1 MSMPDYP
8 PDPNPPAVTPPSTG
22 TPASDYSIPSQF
34 TPPTN
39 RTDPLVLPPGS
50 AYGAWF
56 STIMDVAKRSWKSLL
71 IIAAIGIAAPLA
83 IVSLVSY
90 SMDVGGML
98 SGFGFFTHSGFSFIG
113 FLGALFVK
121 LLLLIAAAFVTSAG
135 WAAGSWALV
144 QEAKTGRSA
153 NVNEA
158 FQFGLKRA
166 MRLFPWAVLAGIAF
180 FVGYLV
186 LWVPVLAVAFGFS
199 MFGFAATFE
208 NTGNPLTRS
217 FTMVIRNIGPTLAR
231 VATVFGIYLVYY
243 WVVSAIF
250 GLLTLPGR
258 IIGGNSFGANLLTGI
273 IEMIATVILAPGLA
287 FLLIGLF
294 VTYSELR
301 AQEGPT
307 STDTLAA
314 ELG

>member
-1 MSMPDYP
+1 
-8 PDPNPPAVTPPSTG
+8 
-22 TPASDYSIPSQF
+22 
-34 TPPTN
+34 
-39 RTDPLVLPPGS
+39 
-50 AYGAWF
+50 
-56 STIMDVAKRSWKSLL
+56 
-71 IIAAIGIAAPLA
+71 
-83 IVSLVSY
+83 
-90 SMDVGGML
+90 
-98 SGFGFFTHSGFSFIG
+98 
-113 FLGALFVK
+113 
-121 LLLLIAAAFVTSAG
+121 
-135 WAAGSWALV
+135 
-144 QEAKTGRSA
+144 
-153 NVNEA
+153 
-158 FQFGLKRA
+158 
-166 MRLFPWAVLAGIAF
+166 
-180 FVGYLV
+180 VGYLV

-243 WVVSAIF
+243 WIVSAIF

-273 IEMIATVILAPGLA
+273 IEMIATVILAPALA

-301 AQEGPT
+301 AQEGAT